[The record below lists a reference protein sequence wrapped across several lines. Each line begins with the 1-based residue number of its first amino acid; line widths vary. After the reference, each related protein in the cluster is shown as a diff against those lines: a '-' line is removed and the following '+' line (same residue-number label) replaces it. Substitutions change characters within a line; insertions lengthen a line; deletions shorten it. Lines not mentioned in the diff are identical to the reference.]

1 MGTAQLRK
9 VPDEGIKSEA
19 AVKCPICGAT
29 AKFFA
34 RHPQAVLYRCN
45 NCSHC
50 FSHLETV
57 EIESYQENYFYED
70 HKRWFENPNTGLF
83 DRIAK
88 AIPQGAS
95 VLDAG
100 CGRGDM
106 LRYFRKIRP
115 DLVLT
120 GVDLSPNKDSDG
132 IRYYQG
138 DIITMDLGG
147 QFDAV
152 VSLAV
157 IEHVGDVSAFVDRL
171 VQLVKPGGAVVIMTL
186 NDDSLLYDLARLG
199 KRMGVPLAFNRVYSR
214 HHLHHFTRKSLR
226 TVLEGHGLKIESELV
241 HNAPMAAIDIPV
253 KNKAAEIVLRAVIWV
268 VFMAGEVTGKSFLQ
282 TIFCRRPA

>member
-1 MGTAQLRK
+1 ML
-9 VPDEGIKSEA
+9 
-19 AVKCPICGAT
+19 
-29 AKFFA
+29 
-34 RHPQAVLYRCN
+34 RHPQATLYRCDS
-45 NCSHC
+45 CTHC
-50 FSHLETV
+50 FSDLSTV
-57 EIESYQENYFYED
+57 EIERYQENYFYED

-88 AIPQGAS
+88 TIPQGAS

-120 GVDLSPNKDSDG
+120 GIDLSKNEDTDG
-132 IRYYQG
+132 IKYYQG
-138 DIITMDLGG
+138 DILTMDIQG

-152 VSLAV
+152 ISLAV
-157 IEHVGDVSAFVDRL
+157 IEHVIDVPVFIDRMKEL
-171 VQLVKPGGAVVIMTL
+171 TRPGGALVVMTL
-186 NDDSLLYDLARLG
+186 NDDSLLYDLARMG
-199 KRMGVPLAFNRVYSR
+199 KNVGVPLAFNRVYSK
-214 HHLHHFTRKSLR
+214 HHLNHFTRRSLR
-226 TVLEGHGLKIESELV
+226 TVLQSHGLRIESELV

-253 KNKAAEIVLRAVIWV
+253 KNKIAEFVLRTVICV
-268 VFMAGEVTGKSFLQ
+268 VFVAGELTGKSFLQ